1 MGDCHSSDPG
11 SNPGPGALS
20 SLRIPT
26 SIDYDRNNHNK
37 TNKRCTNSETDTS
50 LLVQNKN
57 NNIDN
62 YKVVKLFENNQ
73 MRDLYNRKKKLDYWT
88 ERIHKDLYEHDK
100 KDVLK
105 FLEIMQEKDQSI
117 LTITRCISIVI
128 QIRKQIDKPL
138 SKATKEDIK
147 AIFRWMD
154 NNRYK
159 VETIEKYRAIIKKF
173 YKMVY
178 GNNEYYPDCVKWF
191 SVKVGKDKHSQERG
205 LDIAEYLEEEEIPI
219 LIENTPTVQ
228 KKAFLACLYESGSRP
243 EEFLRLSNL
252 DCKIDTNGAI
262 LILRGKTGE
271 RRIRIVSFAKLLQ
284 QWLDVHPLKHQK
296 QFPIWISQATNYN
309 NQPLGLRGAQ
319 LIIEEALAK
328 GKLDKHKRLYLLRH
342 SRATHLCKWLTE
354 AQMCVFFGWQ
364 QGTKVVRRYIHLSG
378 KDLDNTLLS
387 ISEEGKQ
394 VTKQHEYLLKTR
406 KCNRCTETLSPSQ
419 QFCGRCGL
427 TTILAEQ
434 YTKELDLERENKE
447 LKQQIQMVKEEM
459 DDKFNKIISM
469 IQQNPILAQVKPEA
483 LKSKKIL

>member
-1 MGDCHSSDPG
+1 MD
-11 SNPGPGALS
+11 
-20 SLRIPT
+20 
-26 SIDYDRNNHNK
+26 
-37 TNKRCTNSETDTS
+37 NKR
-50 LLVQNKN
+50 
-57 NNIDN
+57 
-62 YKVVKLFENNQ
+62 Y
-73 MRDLYNRKKKLDYWT
+73 R
-88 ERIHKDLYEHDK
+88 
-100 KDVLK
+100 
-105 FLEIMQEKDQSI
+105 
-117 LTITRCISIVI
+117 
-128 QIRKQIDKPL
+128 
-138 SKATKEDIK
+138 
-147 AIFRWMD
+147 
-154 NNRYK
+154 
-159 VETIEKYRAIIKKF
+159 VETIEKYRAVLKKF

-219 LIENTPTVQ
+219 LIENASTLQ

-271 RRIRIVSFAKLLQ
+271 RRVRIVSFAKLLQ
-284 QWLDVHPLKHQK
+284 QWLDIHPLKHQK
-296 QFPIWISQATNYN
+296 QFPLWISQATNYN

-319 LIIEEALAK
+319 KIIEEALAK
-328 GKLDKHKRLYLLRH
+328 AKLDKHKRLYLLRH

-378 KDLDNTLLS
+378 KDLDNTLIA

-394 VTKQHEYLLKTR
+394 VTTKQTEYLLKTR
-406 KCNRCTETLSPSQ
+406 KCNRCAETLISPTQ

-427 TTILAEQ
+427 TTALAEQ

-447 LKQQIQMVKEEM
+447 LKKLQEKQKQKDNDIEELKRSVAFLADRFNAFLLSQPENKLIYYED
-459 DDKFNKIISM
+459 DDKNGNASDRRRLKGIALQEKIDNRAIGTVIHSTSSTVSRSNNR
-469 IQQNPILAQVKPEA
+469 Q
-483 LKSKKIL
+483 S

>member
-1 MGDCHSSDPG
+1 
-11 SNPGPGALS
+11 
-20 SLRIPT
+20 
-26 SIDYDRNNHNK
+26 
-37 TNKRCTNSETDTS
+37 
-50 LLVQNKN
+50 
-57 NNIDN
+57 
-62 YKVVKLFENNQ
+62 

-88 ERIHKDLYEHDK
+88 ERIHTDLDEHDK
-100 KDVLK
+100 RDVLK

-138 SKATKEDIK
+138 SKFTKEDIK
-147 AIFRWMD
+147 AFFQWMD
-154 NNRYK
+154 NKRYK
-159 VETIEKYRAIIKKF
+159 VETVEKYRAVLKKF

-219 LIENTPTVQ
+219 LIENAPTLQ

-252 DCKIDTNGAI
+252 DCKIDVNGAI

-271 RRIRIVSFAKLLQ
+271 RRIRIISFAKLLQ
-284 QWLDVHPLKHQK
+284 QWLDIHPLKHQK
-296 QFPIWISQATNYN
+296 QFPLWISQATNYN

-319 LIIEEALAK
+319 KIIEEALAK
-328 GKLDKHKRLYLLRH
+328 AKLDKHKRLYLLRH
-342 SRATHLCKWLTE
+342 SRATHLCKWFTE
-354 AQMCVFFGWQ
+354 AQMCVFFGWEH
-364 QGTKVVRRYIHLSG
+364 GTKVVRRYIHLSG

-387 ISEEGKQ
+387 ISEEGQQ
-394 VTKQHEYLLKTR
+394 VTKQAEYLLKTK

-427 TTILAEQ
+427 ITTLTEQ

-447 LKQQIQMVKEEM
+447 LKILEEKQKEKDREIEELKISVAFLA
-459 DDKFNKIISM
+459 DRFNAFLLSQPGNKILYDDENSIGSGR
-469 IQQNPILAQVKPEA
+469 IVKGIE
-483 LKSKKIL
+483 LKSELNNKAVGTIISTSSSTIGNKKK